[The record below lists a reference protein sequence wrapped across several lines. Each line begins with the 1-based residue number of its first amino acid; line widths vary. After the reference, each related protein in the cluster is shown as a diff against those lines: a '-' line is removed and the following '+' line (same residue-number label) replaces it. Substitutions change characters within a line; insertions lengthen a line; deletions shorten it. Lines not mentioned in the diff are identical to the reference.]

1 MEAGGAWGDDDTT
14 PASRV
19 LAAALSAFAAQG
31 YHGTSIRD
39 LAAGAGLSVPGVYHH
54 YPSKQAILRV
64 LMVETMATLTTHL
77 RAALAAAPDE
87 PGARFDALVAALV
100 GFHLRHGAE
109 SFVASSELRS
119 LTPEHRAEVVGQ
131 RDEVQRMIDAA
142 VAGGVAAG
150 LFATPAPAEA
160 ARAISVLAIGVAT
173 WYRPDGP
180 APADVV
186 VAQQCALA
194 RALVLDRR

>member
-1 MEAGGAWGDDDTT
+1 MSEDDAT

-19 LAAALSAFAAQG
+19 LAAALAAFAAQG

-54 YPSKQAILRV
+54 YPSKQEILRV
-64 LMVETMATLTTHL
+64 LMVRTMGTLTARL
-77 RAALAAAPDE
+77 QEALDAAPADA
-87 PGARFDALVAALV
+87 GARFDALVASLV

-142 VAGGVAAG
+142 VADGVAAG
-150 LFATPAPAEA
+150 LFATPAPQEA

-180 APADVV
+180 GTPEAVIAR
-186 VAQQCALA
+186 QCALA